1 MNSNVRKG
9 LCFLLALVMV
19 ANPTVLQQRVAW
31 AQEKAG
37 PLKKE
42 AAAELGPEELKRMA
56 EEMERA
62 FKALEAAE
70 KDIPRDTFDPKA
82 IVEKVGNDPA
92 KLFEWVRDN
101 TYWVP
106 YRGSLRG
113 PIGVLMDRLG
123 NSLDRALLL
132 AELLRTA
139 GHQARLVCA
148 ELSEAQAKELL
159 LKLRPVP
166 EHPLLET
173 PPASQDE
180 LNKLIEKYA
189 KQYQLDAAVLRKASE
204 KNAFRAA
211 KLAEELAQRVRRTHT
226 RSGQG
231 CRLTP
236 AKRHRSVPCA
246 RSGQPVGGAAR
257 SLVGATPGKRQVG

>member
-1 MNSNVRKG
+1 MHGGGDGAR
-9 LCFLLALVMV
+9 
-19 ANPTVLQQRVAW
+19 LQ
-31 AQEKAG
+31 G
-37 PLKKE
+37 PGGSRE
-42 AAAELGPEELKRMA
+42 GY
-56 EEMERA
+56 
-62 FKALEAAE
+62 
-70 KDIPRDTFDPKA
+70 PRDTFDPKA

-211 KLAEELAQRVRRTHT
+211 KLAEESLSASPNTYPQWP
-226 RSGQG
+226 
-231 CRLTP
+231 RLSAHPREKTP
-236 AKRHRSVPCA
+236 KRAVCAKRPTSWRRCA
-246 RSGQPVGGAAR
+246 ITGGCNAWKTAGGLNWICCCPMPGRAR
-257 SLVGATPGKRQVG
+257 G